1 MDVDIESMTEEEI
14 EYYMN
19 KAGLTRD
26 DVVYNPEASF
36 KIITKLIQQ
45 EQIQKSSK
53 PPPPTPNPPPPPPQ
67 NPQNYPN
74 PHNYSTYPNYS
85 SPNFSPTNY
94 FRKANPK
101 LYNEINY
108 ENMIRYLRDDD
119 LSDEVFMS
127 KYGNL
132 PE

>member
-36 KIITKLIQQ
+36 RIITKLIQQ

-53 PPPPTPNPPPPPPQ
+53 PPPSNPTQQPNPNHPPPQ
-67 NPQNYPN
+67 NPQ
-74 PHNYSTYPNYS
+74 NYSTYPNYS

-94 FRKANPK
+94 FRRANPK